1 MLANYHKHTKHLFLS
16 PNSCLRVCEELFHF
30 EFATV
35 WLAEIV
41 ARFIPLLL
49 LLLFLLRFLLLHRRR
64 ATADVAAATVDAAVA
79 AAAAAAADAAQGS
92 VSVKPIPVFI
102 ITFWTVPITLCHV
115 TSVLFQIA
123 LTIQIVV
130 CESVAVRCVRAFF
143 SAVQDRS

>member
-1 MLANYHKHTKHLFLS
+1 MLANYQKQTIHTFLS

-64 ATADVAAATVDAAVA
+64 ATADVATATVDAA
-79 AAAAAAADAAQGS
+79 AAQCP
-92 VSVKPIPVFI
+92 VHSVKPIPVFI
-102 ITFWTVPITLCHV
+102 ITFWAVPITLCHV